1 MQKRRLGHSSIDV
14 APFCF
19 GGNVFG
25 WTADEA
31 ASFALLDAF
40 VDAGFDFIDTA
51 DMYAVW
57 APGGAGGESETII
70 GRWFKRS
77 GKRDKVV
84 IATKVGMKM
93 GDGSEGL
100 SQHHISASV
109 EASLRRL
116 QTDRIDLYYAHCD
129 DPGTPMEE
137 TLGAFARLV
146 EDGKVRI
153 LGASNFEAPR
163 LAQALDVSRAAGL
176 PRYEV
181 LQPKYNLY
189 DRAEYEGPLQSVV
202 VENGLS
208 AAPYKGLA
216 NGFLTGKYRSGADAA
231 LSVRGPR
238 STAEYLNERGLS
250 VLHAV
255 DAVASRHG
263 ATPAQVALAWLLVQP
278 GVAAPIASTTNTK
291 QLLELAQAVDLVLDA
306 EDLAVLSGSGTP
318 SRGMDG

>member
-1 MQKRRLGHSSIDV
+1 MQKRRLGHSPIDV
-14 APFCF
+14 APLCF

-40 VDAGFDFIDTA
+40 VDAGFDFVDTA
-51 DMYAVW
+51 DMYTVW
-57 APGGAGGESETII
+57 IPGGAGGESETII
-70 GRWFKRS
+70 GRWFKQS
-77 GKRDKVV
+77 GKRNKVV

-100 SQHHISASV
+100 SQQHITASV

-137 TLGAFARLV
+137 TLGAFGRLV
-146 EDGKVRI
+146 KDGKVRV
-153 LGASNFEAPR
+153 LGASNFDAPR
-163 LAQALDVSRAAGL
+163 LTQALEVSRAAAL

-181 LQPKYNLY
+181 LQPKYNLC
-189 DRAEYEGPLQSVV
+189 DRSEYEGALQRAVV
-202 VENGLS
+202 DNGLS
-208 AAPYKGLA
+208 AAPYKALA
-216 NGFLTGKYRSGADAA
+216 NGFLTGKYRSAADLA

-238 STAEYLNERGLS
+238 SGEYLNEEGFA
-250 VLHAV
+250 VLRAV

-263 ATPAQVALAWLLVQP
+263 VTPAQVALAWLLVQP
-278 GVAAPIASTTNTK
+278 GVTAPIASATNTT
-291 QLLELAQAVDLVLDA
+291 QLLDLTQAVDLVLDA
-306 EDLAVLSGSGTP
+306 EDLVVLGQ
-318 SRGMDG
+318 SRAATSS